1 MSQVSSKHLCCAAF
15 FIERREGHICKD
27 MGSGGS
33 LVAAST
39 IVVNADVDIVFFR
52 EFSAGF
58 DIPASVDVGE

>member
-1 MSQVSSKHLCCAAF
+1 MSQVSSKHLCTAF
-15 FIERREGHICKD
+15 FIERREGYICKD

-39 IVVNADVDIVFFR
+39 IVNADVDIAFFR